1 MWKRFQRTFLT
12 FENTTQIDPK
22 NVSISVGVH
31 FGTCVLPS
39 DNLVSSLNKSIV
51 WTITPIKVIRDTFNL
66 WNHSKHAN
74 LLKPIRIKTNTKLYK
89 IVF

>member
-22 NVSISVGVH
+22 NVCISAGVH

-39 DNLVSSLNKSIV
+39 DSLVSSLNNRLKVENYRLRLTV
-51 WTITPIKVIRDTFNL
+51 WIITKVIRDIFNM
-66 WNHSKHAN
+66 WNHPRHAN
-74 LLKPIRIKTNTKLYK
+74 
-89 IVF
+89 

>member
-22 NVSISVGVH
+22 NVSTSVGVH

-39 DNLVSSLNKSIV
+39 DNLVSSLNNRLKVQKCRSRLTV
-51 WTITPIKVIRDTFNL
+51 WIITLSKVNRDTFNT
-66 WNHSKHAN
+66 WNDSKHA
-74 LLKPIRIKTNTKLYK
+74 K
-89 IVF
+89 

>member
-39 DNLVSSLNKSIV
+39 DNLVSSLNNRLKVQKCRSRLTV
-51 WTITPIKVIRDTFNL
+51 WIITLIKVIRDTFNTR
-66 WNHSKHAN
+66 NHSKHAN
-74 LLKPIRIKTNTKLYK
+74 
-89 IVF
+89 

>member
-39 DNLVSSLNKSIV
+39 DNLVSSLNNRLKVQKCRSRLTV
-51 WTITPIKVIRDTFNL
+51 WIITLSKVNRDTFNT
-66 WNHSKHAN
+66 WNDSKHA
-74 LLKPIRIKTNTKLYK
+74 K
-89 IVF
+89 

>member
-39 DNLVSSLNKSIV
+39 DNLVSSLNNRLKVQNYRLHLTV
-51 WTITPIKVIRDTFNL
+51 WIITLSKVIRDIFNV
-66 WNHSKHAN
+66 WNHPRHAN
-74 LLKPIRIKTNTKLYK
+74 
-89 IVF
+89 

>member
-39 DNLVSSLNKSIV
+39 DNLVSSLNNRLKVQKYRSLLTAWI
-51 WTITPIKVIRDTFNL
+51 ITLSKVNRDTFNT
-66 WNHSKHAN
+66 WNDSKHA
-74 LLKPIRIKTNTKLYK
+74 K
-89 IVF
+89 